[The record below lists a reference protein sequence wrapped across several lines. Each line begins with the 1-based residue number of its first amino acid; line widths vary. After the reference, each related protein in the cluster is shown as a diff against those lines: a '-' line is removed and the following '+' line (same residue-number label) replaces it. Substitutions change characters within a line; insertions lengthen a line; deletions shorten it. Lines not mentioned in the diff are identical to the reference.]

1 MVVVFSGHPQYR
13 DVWVLAGDLCP
24 VPRVGDVFVQR
35 LQHHHPQRVS
45 VVQTPLSPA
54 GARELALAVTD
65 HIVVTHCTAVNGLE
79 RSVVIVL
86 GPAMFKGVLHDMT
99 STSRSTSFLCV
110 IH

>member
-13 DVWVLAGDLCP
+13 DVWVLTGGRCRA
-24 VPRVGDVFVQR
+24 PRVGDVFVQR

-65 HIVVTHCTAVNGLE
+65 HIVVTHYTAVNGLE
-79 RSVVIVL
+79 RSVIIVL
-86 GPAMFKGVLHDMT
+86 GADLISNMAT
-99 STSRSTSFLCV
+99 TTRSTSFLCV